1 MTKKKVNTLNIF
13 ISGESSVGKSYL
25 INTIYQTLTRTFNL
39 YSGTQQKVRVLKMA
53 ATDVAAVNRNGATI
67 NTALSIP
74 TTKGSDIPK
83 IDD

>member
-1 MTKKKVNTLNIF
+1 MTKKKVNPLNIF
-13 ISGESSVGKSYL
+13 ISGGSSVGKSYL

>member
-1 MTKKKVNTLNIF
+1 
-13 ISGESSVGKSYL
+13 
-25 INTIYQTLTRTFNL
+25 
-39 YSGTQQKVRVLKMA
+39 MA

>member
-1 MTKKKVNTLNIF
+1 M
-13 ISGESSVGKSYL
+13 GKSYL
-25 INTIYQTLTRTFNL
+25 INTIYQPLTRTFNL

>member
-1 MTKKKVNTLNIF
+1 MTKKKVNPLNIF
-13 ISGESSVGKSYL
+13 ISGGSSVGKSYL

-53 ATDVAAVNRNGATI
+53 ETGVAAVNRNGATI

-74 TTKGSDIPK
+74 TTKGNDIPK
-83 IDD
+83 LDD